1 MVDKPSE
8 NVWEYVTRESNYM
21 PPRLVTV
28 ELADRLLRVLTTYE
42 DRVLL
47 HDNHLA
53 VLTAVKENSVRF
65 LRNFYTGKGVFQLF
79 KECYQRVSDLSLI
92 MYLVDLY
99 SRLLI
104 LLKFYTCQCNV
115 IMS

>member
-1 MVDKPSE
+1 
-8 NVWEYVTRESNYM
+8 M

-79 KECYQRVSDLSLI
+79 NFKECYQRVSDLSLI
-92 MYLVDLY
+92 MYLVDL
-99 SRLLI
+99 
-104 LLKFYTCQCNV
+104 
-115 IMS
+115 